1 MLLSMVI
8 EYLISYH
15 SLGWHLFTDIYT
27 RGGRKDRKIDRKG
40 AKPGWDQR
48 PREED

>member
-1 MLLSMVI
+1 M
-8 EYLISYH
+8 YTQTKRH
-15 SLGWHLFTDIYT
+15 RHRQTDIYT